1 MSMISVSSYSHNM
14 LSKSQCLISAQESNY
29 GVSMSQQNMF
39 KSKED
44 NLYNSVFSKLAYH
57 KSIEEVSNLI
67 RIYNNPVNNNH
78 DALFSI
84 LTQEKYRELAS
95 ELYNLKIKRNK
106 VNYYEKGYEKIR
118 INIILS
124 FESLL
129 YSMYQT
135 KLAAS
140 NKRTYEGFKKDSEIL
155 HDTEKLKAFIENL
168 SITSHILP
176 EVVVSAP
183 LMKIKPEYSLYM
195 KKYGVP
201 ANGIWKPDLLAE
213 MVEQVKTMH
222 PHKSSVYK
230 ETVSPK
236 KSTAPSNNETQ
247 YDRISMLQSNS
258 EGVKLGIQTEEATK
272 ENLNYVMEIPPLE
285 KQLVSSNMSPS
296 TIPSPPSTMLRR
308 RTREEIKRNPIQ
320 QIAISRLTSPLPRV
334 ADISSSVANMN
345 PINERAEGKEKE
357 EEKEETEPNH
367 QFVKSDYIPWEQ
379 WEMIPLAYWNALL
392 R

>member
-1 MSMISVSSYSHNM
+1 MISQPLYVQEMQSS
-14 LSKSQCLISAQESNY
+14 SQCLISSQGNRYA
-29 GVSMSQQNMF
+29 GVVNSLSHT
-39 KSKED
+39 SED

-67 RIYNNPVNNNH
+67 KIYNNSTNNNH

-95 ELYNLKIKRNK
+95 ELYNLKIKKQRA
-106 VNYYEKGYEKIR
+106 NYYEKGYEKIR

-135 KLAAS
+135 KMAAA
-140 NKRTYEGFKKDSEIL
+140 NKRAYEGFKKDSDTL
-155 HDTEKLKAFIENL
+155 HDTEKLRLFIENL

-183 LMKIKPEYSLYM
+183 LMKIKPEYTLYM

-213 MVEQVKTMH
+213 MVNQVKKMN
-222 PHKSSVYK
+222 PNRVNIEIQSQR
-230 ETVSPK
+230 VSTDSPDSK
-236 KSTAPSNNETQ
+236 DERQNE
-247 YDRISMLQSNS
+247 RISMLRSNDDEDNPKGS
-258 EGVKLGIQTEEATK
+258 K
-272 ENLNYVMEIPPLE
+272 NYVMKIPEKEIGGASALMPGLKTVTP
-285 KQLVSSNMSPS
+285 Q
-296 TIPSPPSTMLRR
+296 RR
-308 RTREEIKRNPIQ
+308 RTRAEIKRNPLIQ
-320 QIAISRLTSPLPRV
+320 EPIKVAPAVSLNVRV
-334 ADISSSVANMN
+334 NVPYES
-345 PINERAEGKEKE
+345 KE
-357 EEKEETEPNH
+357 ERIPEEQESPEIREIAEIKERKKVED
-367 QFVKSDYIPWEQ
+367 SDYIPWEQ